1 MEMKSYLK
9 TLTLFST
16 LSALIFFAGCNSNN
30 QTKNQETAENA
41 TYDSESLYQMVGNW
55 VTQNGDTIRLGDLR
69 GKIPVVSMVFTNC
82 TFACPRIVDDIKTI
96 KQQVPADKKDKM
108 VYVLITFDTERDTPE
123 RLKEFAKT
131 MQLDDQWLLLHGDE
145 DEVREMSMLLNVKY
159 KKQSNGD
166 FGHSN
171 EITLLD
177 TEGTMVTQVEGLGKN
192 QKPIIDKI
200 KAL

>member
-1 MEMKSYLK
+1 MKPYPK
-9 TLTLFST
+9 ILTLLFSILFSVIA
-16 LSALIFFAGCNSNN
+16 LSGCNSG
-30 QTKNQETAENA
+30 KENKEISENII
-41 TYDSESLYQMVGNW
+41 YDSESLYQLDGEW
-55 VTQNGDTIRLGDLR
+55 ITHKGDTIRLGKLQ
-69 GKIPVVSMVFTNC
+69 GKIPVVSMVFTSC